1 MPATQTTCPRCH
13 QMITVQVNQLFDV
26 GADPAAKQLF
36 LSGDFN
42 RFRCPFCGYEGT
54 LTLPLVYHDPDKEL
68 LLTYFPPELGASV
81 NDQERAVGPL
91 INQVINRLPPE
102 KRKGYLLQPQTMLT
116 LQSMLEKILAADGI
130 THEMI
135 EEQQKRLQIL
145 QRLLSTTGDE
155 RAKAIAEEDTSI
167 DESMFAILSQ
177 LVQAAATEGD
187 RAAYDQFN
195 TLQADLLAHS
205 TFGKQLEAQTR
216 EAQEALRALQ
226 QASEGGLTREK
237 LVDLFIQAPNDERI
251 AALTSLAHS
260 ALDYSFFQMLSE
272 RIDSTNGD
280 ERQHLIDLRNKIL
293 QFSEEIERQEQARQQ
308 AAARVLDS
316 ILASDDIQ
324 AAVEKNLPVIDD
336 AFTRLV
342 NARLDAA
349 RKAGDLE
356 LSTKLGNVL
365 ETVQKLTT
373 PPEIELIQ
381 NLIQIQDEDTLK
393 DTLEQNKGLLTDQ
406 FFQVL
411 NSLISEMENR
421 PEAKDLQEVLQR
433 ILRLALRT
441 SMHAN
446 LVGGN

>member
-1 MPATQTTCPRCH
+1 MPAIQTTCPRCH
-13 QMITVQVNQLFDV
+13 QTITVQMQQLFDV
-26 GADPAAKQLF
+26 SADPSAKQLF

-54 LTLPLVYHDPDKEL
+54 LSLPLIYHDPDKEL

-81 NDQERAVGPL
+81 NDQERAIGPL
-91 INQVINRLPPE
+91 INQVISRLPPE
-102 KRKGYLLQPQTMLT
+102 KRKAYLLQPQTMLT

-155 RAKAIAEEDTSI
+155 RASAIAEEDASI
-167 DESMFAILSQ
+167 DESLFAILSQ

-195 TLQADLLAHS
+195 TLQADLLANS
-205 TFGKQLEAQTR
+205 TFGKQLDAQTR
-216 EAQEALRALQ
+216 EAQEALRTLQ
-226 QASEGGLTREK
+226 EASEGGLTREK
-237 LVDLFIQAPNDERI
+237 LLDLFIQAPNDERI

-260 ALDYSFFQMLSE
+260 ALDYPFFQMLSE
-272 RIDSTNGD
+272 RIDGANAD
-280 ERQHLIDLRNKIL
+280 ERQRLIDLRNKML

-308 AAARVLDS
+308 AAAKVLDS
-316 ILASDDIQ
+316 ILAADDIQ
-324 AAVEKNLPVIDD
+324 AAVEKNLPAIDD
-336 AFTRLV
+336 AFTRQL

-356 LSTKLGNVL
+356 QSTKLGNVL
-365 ETVQKLTT
+365 EAVQKLTT

-381 NLIQIQDEDTLK
+381 NLIQIQDEETLK
-393 DTLEQNKGLLTDQ
+393 ATLEQNKGLLTDE
-406 FFQVL
+406 FFQML
-411 NSLISEMENR
+411 NSLIAEMENR
-421 PEAKDLQEVLQR
+421 ADAKDLQEALQR

>member
-1 MPATQTTCPRCH
+1 MPAIQTTCPRCH
-13 QMITVQVNQLFDV
+13 QTITVQMQQLFDV
-26 GADPAAKQLF
+26 GADPSAKQLF

-54 LTLPLVYHDPDKEL
+54 LSLPLIYHDPDKEL

-81 NDQERAVGPL
+81 NDQERAIGPL

-102 KRKGYLLQPQTMLT
+102 KRKAYLLQPQTMLT

-155 RAKAIAEEDTSI
+155 RAKAIAEEDASI
-167 DESMFAILSQ
+167 DESMFAILNQ

-195 TLQADLLAHS
+195 ALQADLLANS
-205 TFGKQLEAQTR
+205 TFGKQLQAQTQ
-216 EAQEALRALQ
+216 EAQEALRTLQ
-226 QASEGGLTREK
+226 EASEGGLTREK
-237 LVDLFIQAPNDERI
+237 LLDLFIQAPNDERI

-260 ALDYSFFQMLSE
+260 ALDYPFFQMLSE
-272 RIDSTNGD
+272 RIDAANAD
-280 ERQHLIDLRNKIL
+280 ERQRLIDLRNKML

-308 AAARVLDS
+308 AAAKVLDG
-316 ILASDDIQ
+316 ILAADDIQ

-336 AFTRLV
+336 AFTRQL

-356 LSTKLGNVL
+356 QSTKLGTVL

-381 NLIQIQDEDTLK
+381 RLIQIQDEETLK
-393 DTLEQNKGLLTDQ
+393 SALEENKGLLTDE
-406 FFQVL
+406 FFQML
-411 NSLISEMENR
+411 NSLIAEMENR
-421 PEAKDLQEVLQR
+421 ADAKDLQEALQR

>member
-1 MPATQTTCPRCH
+1 MPAIQTTCPRCH
-13 QMITVQVNQLFDV
+13 QTITVQMQQLFDV
-26 GADPAAKQLF
+26 GADPSAKQLF

-54 LTLPLVYHDPDKEL
+54 LSLPLIYHDPDKEL

-81 NDQERAVGPL
+81 NDQERAIGPL
-91 INQVINRLPPE
+91 INQVINHLPAE
-102 KRKGYLLQPQTMLT
+102 KRKAYLLQPQTMLT

-155 RAKAIAEEDTSI
+155 RAKAIAEEDASI
-167 DESMFAILSQ
+167 DESMFAILNQ

-195 TLQADLLAHS
+195 ALQADLLANS
-205 TFGKQLEAQTR
+205 TFGKQLQAQTQ
-216 EAQEALRALQ
+216 EAQEALRTLQ
-226 QASEGGLTREK
+226 EASEGGLTREK
-237 LVDLFIQAPNDERI
+237 LLDLFIQAPNDERI

-260 ALDYSFFQMLSE
+260 ALDYPFFQMLSE
-272 RIDSTNGD
+272 RIDAANAD
-280 ERQHLIDLRNKIL
+280 ERQRLIDLRNKML

-308 AAARVLDS
+308 AAAKVLDG
-316 ILASDDIQ
+316 ILAADDIQ

-336 AFTRLV
+336 AFTRQL

-356 LSTKLGNVL
+356 QSTKLGTVL

-381 NLIQIQDEDTLK
+381 RLIQIQDEETLK
-393 DTLEQNKGLLTDQ
+393 SALEENKGLLTDE
-406 FFQVL
+406 FFQML
-411 NSLISEMENR
+411 NSLIAEMENR
-421 PEAKDLQEVLQR
+421 PDAKDLQEALQR
-433 ILRLALRT
+433 ILRMALRT

>member
-1 MPATQTTCPRCH
+1 MQ
-13 QMITVQVNQLFDV
+13 QLFDV
-26 GADPAAKQLF
+26 SADPSAKQLF

-54 LTLPLVYHDPDKEL
+54 LSLPLIYHDPDKEL

-81 NDQERAVGPL
+81 NDQERAIGPL
-91 INQVINRLPPE
+91 INQVISRLPPE
-102 KRKGYLLQPQTMLT
+102 KRKAYLLQPQTMLT

-155 RAKAIAEEDTSI
+155 RASAIAEEDASI
-167 DESMFAILSQ
+167 DESLFAILSQ

-195 TLQADLLAHS
+195 TLQADLLANS
-205 TFGKQLEAQTR
+205 TFGKQLDAQTR
-216 EAQEALRALQ
+216 EAQEALRTLQ
-226 QASEGGLTREK
+226 EASEGGLTREK
-237 LVDLFIQAPNDERI
+237 LLDLFIQAPNDERI

-260 ALDYSFFQMLSE
+260 ALDYPFFQMLSE
-272 RIDSTNGD
+272 RIDGANAD
-280 ERQHLIDLRNKIL
+280 ERQRLIDLRNKML

-308 AAARVLDS
+308 AAAKVLDS
-316 ILASDDIQ
+316 ILAADDIQ
-324 AAVEKNLPVIDD
+324 AAVEKNLPAIDD
-336 AFTRLV
+336 AFTRQL

-356 LSTKLGNVL
+356 QSTKLGNVL
-365 ETVQKLTT
+365 EAVQKLTT

-381 NLIQIQDEDTLK
+381 NLIQIQDEETLK
-393 DTLEQNKGLLTDQ
+393 ATLEQNKGLLTDE
-406 FFQVL
+406 FFQML
-411 NSLISEMENR
+411 NSLIAEMENR
-421 PEAKDLQEVLQR
+421 ADAKDLQEALQR